1 MDSELINCM
10 ICWKRE
16 LEESKK
22 ALFFFFVQ
30 KVDTERMY
38 EILEDMRAAYPEELR
53 QAERIIS
60 DKMRIMADAK
70 ADAERMIRDAEQRA
84 NQLVDE
90 HEIVQAATDKA
101 RQILAAAQKNARG
114 RSRGR
119 QGLCRGLDAGC
130 GRVFG
135 RIHRYGEE
143 NRESLSGKGETQ
155 RRGLTAR
162 LFYAFKR

>member
-10 ICWKRE
+10 DMLEEE

-22 ALFFFFVQ
+22 ALFSSSFK

-70 ADAERMIRDAEQRA
+70 ADAERMMGYAEDLMQDVEGY
-84 NQLVDE
+84 L
-90 HEIVQAATDKA
+90 
-101 RQILAAAQKNARG
+101 
-114 RSRGR
+114 
-119 QGLCRGLDAGC
+119 
-130 GRVFG
+130 
-135 RIHRYGEE
+135 EE
-143 NRESLSGKGETQ
+143 YIDMVRKNRESLSGKGETQ
-155 RRGLTAR
+155 RRAD
-162 LFYAFKR
+162 